1 MEAISKT
8 THGRHT
14 VNRNHPDRNPVTR
27 VHARHPIRAEVA
39 GVTITVGTHASD
51 HRTRHKTLHNIHY
64 QNLAIV
70 RLFCYHGAIPMKK
83 LTLDFT
89 PEELGIL
96 TTMASDQLFRKQ
108 FIDSKMPGFK
118 PNREELDMCKNL
130 VGRLR
135 AIVDEQRTKTASAI
149 EKKVTT
155 R

>member
-1 MEAISKT
+1 
-8 THGRHT
+8 
-14 VNRNHPDRNPVTR
+14 
-27 VHARHPIRAEVA
+27 
-39 GVTITVGTHASD
+39 
-51 HRTRHKTLHNIHY
+51 
-64 QNLAIV
+64 
-70 RLFCYHGAIPMKK
+70 MKK

-118 PNREELDMCKNL
+118 PNREELDMCKAL

-135 AIVDEQRTKTASAI
+135 AIVDEQRTKNASVLEKV
-149 EKKVTT
+149 EKKAAA

>member
-1 MEAISKT
+1 
-8 THGRHT
+8 
-14 VNRNHPDRNPVTR
+14 
-27 VHARHPIRAEVA
+27 
-39 GVTITVGTHASD
+39 
-51 HRTRHKTLHNIHY
+51 
-64 QNLAIV
+64 
-70 RLFCYHGAIPMKK
+70 MKK

-135 AIVDEQRTKTASAI
+135 AIVDEQRTKNASLV
-149 EKKVTT
+149 EKKVAA

>member
-1 MEAISKT
+1 MDGQTDS
-8 THGRHT
+8 
-14 VNRNHPDRNPVTR
+14 
-27 VHARHPIRAEVA
+27 
-39 GVTITVGTHASD
+39 
-51 HRTRHKTLHNIHY
+51 
-64 QNLAIV
+64 
-70 RLFCYHGAIPMKK
+70 CYALSILMKK

-135 AIVDEQRTKTASAI
+135 AIVDEQRTKNASLV
-149 EKKVTT
+149 EKKVAT

>member
-1 MEAISKT
+1 
-8 THGRHT
+8 
-14 VNRNHPDRNPVTR
+14 
-27 VHARHPIRAEVA
+27 
-39 GVTITVGTHASD
+39 
-51 HRTRHKTLHNIHY
+51 
-64 QNLAIV
+64 
-70 RLFCYHGAIPMKK
+70 MKK

-130 VGRLR
+130 VSRLR
-135 AIVDEQRTKTASAI
+135 AIVDEQRTKTTSAI
-149 EKKVTT
+149 EKKVAA